1 MSKLRPDKGIQMRVI
16 VETQRFV
23 GWGYRAS
30 WLCYIHRYILNV
42 PRFSILTRANCQPNK
57 GEREDMAKAV

>member
-1 MSKLRPDKGIQMRVI
+1 MKLRPDKGIQMRVI

-30 WLCYIHRYILNV
+30 WFCYIHKYILN
-42 PRFSILTRANCQPNK
+42 PLEIQHSDA
-57 GEREDMAKAV
+57 GELPAE